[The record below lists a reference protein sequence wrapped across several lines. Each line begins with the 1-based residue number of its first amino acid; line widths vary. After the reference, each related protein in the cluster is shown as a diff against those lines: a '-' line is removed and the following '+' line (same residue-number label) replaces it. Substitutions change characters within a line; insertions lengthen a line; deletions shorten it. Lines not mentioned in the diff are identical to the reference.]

1 MQSLLV
7 MRCLIIAESD
17 LPIHTRVNTEQ
28 DEAKH
33 YIGLAETSFK
43 VRFANRETSVY
54 NENTGAALSYRSTFG
69 TLAIPTKKYTV
80 TWSIKGELSPKIK
93 CG

>member
-1 MQSLLV
+1 MFLALVNNSNLSTGSVGMQSLLV

-43 VRFANRETSVY
+43 VRYANRETSVY
-54 NENTGAALSYRSTFG
+54 NENTGAALSY
-69 TLAIPTKKYTV
+69 
-80 TWSIKGELSPKIK
+80 
-93 CG
+93 